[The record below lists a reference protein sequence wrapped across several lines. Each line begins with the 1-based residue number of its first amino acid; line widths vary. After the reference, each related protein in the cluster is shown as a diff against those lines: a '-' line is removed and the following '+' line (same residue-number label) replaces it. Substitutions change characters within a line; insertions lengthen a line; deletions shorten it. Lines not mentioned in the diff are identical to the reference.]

1 MIVHKCNTN
10 TGQVRKL
17 FEADFEGI
25 KNGNARF
32 RGEGGYVEHIGP
44 YDNLYR
50 LAFPDQDELRV
61 FIEELIGL
69 YNTREEQHVAPEG
82 FPPDEVTDEG

>member
-1 MIVHKCNTN
+1 MRMIVHKCTN

-25 KNGNARF
+25 KNGKAHF
-32 RGEGGYVEHIGP
+32 RSYGGYTMHIGM

-50 LAFPDQDELRV
+50 LAFPDQDELRI
-61 FIEELIGL
+61 FIEDLIDL
-69 YNTREEQHVAPEG
+69 YNSREPEN
-82 FPPDEVTDEG
+82 ETTDEG